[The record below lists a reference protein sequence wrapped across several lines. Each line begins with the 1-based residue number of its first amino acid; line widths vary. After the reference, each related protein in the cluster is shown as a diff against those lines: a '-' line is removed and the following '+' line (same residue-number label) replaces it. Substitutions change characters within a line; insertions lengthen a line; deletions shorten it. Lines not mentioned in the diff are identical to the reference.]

1 MKYIKRILILV
12 LMLSFFSVNAKE
24 EFKICT
30 PTDDYKKYSSL
41 SKKEKSKY
49 IEPIYCNDI
58 VTKKD
63 KSSSYGFSFRIKQA
77 SITDSKYSSV
87 EENLITPVKNQD
99 PLGTCWAFSA
109 IGAVESNALK
119 NNLALY
125 DFSESH
131 MVYSLVSGAYK
142 DNAGKNGRYFTT
154 DMDGGTLMYAPTYYF
169 NGYGQLLEEE
179 MPYETNQ
186 SKIYSSEYVQG
197 RKIITLK
204 EFGYDNLSSTTEA
217 CTTDF
222 MNNIKQ
228 KILKYGSV
236 QATMYMDQLNN
247 FSDEGENYYLA
258 KNTDETE
265 EDDYVNHGI
274 LIVGW
279 DDSISKS
286 RFNGATR
293 NGAWIIKNSWGP
305 TWSNDGY
312 FYISYDD
319 EFICNGVATFGGVS
333 DTTYDYTYKAADL
346 VGNLYFNLTNKVYF
360 SSKFTKQSTTNEILK
375 RVSFSTG
382 KYSSYKVYLSK
393 ENELEDK
400 TNWIELGE
408 GTSTMYGIESIDIP
422 DEIVID
428 DDYTIITEYNIEEGK
443 TSSIFSMCDIND
455 DTTHLDYSTGIN
467 HASFNGT
474 TWTDFGTV
482 NDIYHCEP
490 NIWAYTDEVIPDP
503 TLTVTNPVVVR
514 NKVTFDLI
522 YQNVKTNEIVYK
534 VEGRDNEDVT
544 DHFTITPNYTTNKL
558 TIVSDNTISGP
569 YALVATYNDLT
580 ASQTFRLEISI
591 TVEDDTT
598 MNFDDLNLKVAI
610 PKDSSLSLKNL
621 TDNINNN
628 NVEIEIYNSKGTK
641 VEDEEAV
648 LGTGSTIKAGN
659 EEYTIVLIGDSTGDG
674 KIDSADLLKVVRYL
688 KGTTTL
694 SQAQI
699 KASDS
704 TNNNVIDSADLLKVV
719 RYLKGTTTF
728 GV

>member
-30 PTDDYKKYSSL
+30 PTDDYKNYSSL
-41 SKKEKSKY
+41 SKKEKAKY
-49 IEPIYCNDI
+49 IEPIYCNDVI
-58 VTKKD
+58 TKKD
-63 KSSSYGFSFRIKQA
+63 KSSSYSFSFRIKQA
-77 SITDSKYSSV
+77 SITDSSYSSV
-87 EENLITPVKNQD
+87 EENLITPVKDQN

-131 MVYSLVSGAYK
+131 MMYSLVSGAYK
-142 DNAGKNGRYFTT
+142 DAAGKNGRYFTT
-154 DMDGGTLMYAPTYYF
+154 DMDGGTLMYAPSYYF
-169 NGYGQLLEEE
+169 NGYGQLLEED

-186 SKIYSSEYVQG
+186 STINSSQYVQG
-197 RKIITLK
+197 RNIITLK
-204 EFGYDNLSSTTEA
+204 EFGFDNLSESSGS

-222 MNNIKQ
+222 MDNIKQ

-247 FSDEGENYYLA
+247 FKDTGENYYLA

-265 EDDYVNHGI
+265 EDDYANHGI

-333 DTTYDYTYKAADL
+333 NTTYDYTYKAADL
-346 VGNLYFNLTNKVYF
+346 VGNLYFTLTNKVYF
-360 SSKFTKQSTTNEILK
+360 STKFTKQSNNDEILK

-393 ENELEDK
+393 ENDLNDK

-408 GTSTMYGIESIDIP
+408 GTSTMYGIESVDIP
-422 DEIVID
+422 DEIVLD
-428 DDYTIITEYNIEEGK
+428 GDYTIITEYNIEEGK

-455 DTTHLDYSTGIN
+455 DTTHLDYSTGVN
-467 HASFNGT
+467 YASFNGT

-482 NDIYHCEP
+482 NNIYHCEP
-490 NIWAYTDEVIPDP
+490 NIWAYTKEVLPDP
-503 TLTVTNPVVVR
+503 SIKVTNPVVVR
-514 NKVTFDLI
+514 NKVTFDLLLE
-522 YQNVKTNEIVYK
+522 NVDTDNIVYS
-534 VEGRDNEDVT
+534 VEARDNEIVT

-569 YALVATYNDLT
+569 FALIATYNDLT
-580 ASQTFRLEISI
+580 SSQTFRLEISI
-591 TVEDDTT
+591 TVEDETQ
-598 MNFDDLNLKVAI
+598 MNFDDLNLNVAATNGETFNYQ
-610 PKDSSLSLKNL
+610 KL
-621 TDNINNN
+621 TENINNN
-628 NVEIEIYNSKGTK
+628 NVEIEVFNSKGVK
-641 VEDEEAV
+641 VEDNDSA
-648 LGTGSTIKAGN
+648 LGTGSTIKAGT
-659 EEYTIVLIGDSTGDG
+659 EEYTIVVIGDSTGDG
-674 KIDSADLLKVVRYL
+674 KIDSADLLKVVRHL

-694 SQAQI
+694 TNAQLE
-699 KASDS
+699 AADS
-704 TNNNVIDSADLLKVV
+704 TRNNTIDSADLLKIV
-719 RYLKGTTTF
+719 RFLKGTTTI
-728 GV
+728 GI